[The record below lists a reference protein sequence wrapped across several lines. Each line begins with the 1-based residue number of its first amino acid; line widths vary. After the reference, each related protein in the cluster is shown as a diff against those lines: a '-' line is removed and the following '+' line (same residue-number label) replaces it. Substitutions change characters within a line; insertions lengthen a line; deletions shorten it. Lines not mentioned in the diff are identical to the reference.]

1 MTDDSKS
8 YADNYKI
15 LEEISKKLQQGD
27 NTPVMI
33 DDLAVNLEEASK
45 AYNICNQRIQDSM
58 KFIEEFQKNVQ
69 QNQDSD
75 KPS

>member
-27 NTPVMI
+27 NTPAMI
-33 DDLAVNLEEASK
+33 DDLAVNLEAASK

-58 KFIEEFQKNVQ
+58 KFIEEFEKNVQ
-69 QNQDSD
+69 QQP
-75 KPS
+75 KQE